1 LRVLRGS
8 SAGFDH
14 RISGVK
20 RIVLATFAVL
30 ICAAVTYGYTA
41 ARRERTFGQLIDAGE
56 VALARDDT
64 FAAIESFSGAITLKD
79 DAMLGYLKRG
89 EAYRRRQQLDSAGRD
104 PHQVVRLDPAADAA
118 MRDLLR
124 ATELDPL
131 APRPLELLGDV
142 NYAMRR
148 FGRAAERY
156 QRYVELDDRSPRVLY
171 KLGLALYSGRRPGAA
186 VRALE
191 KAVEIDDR
199 FAEAFYLLGLCFR
212 DTLRRDRSLRAL
224 ETSVRLAPAMVHVRE
239 ELADLYGRLGRI
251 DDRIA
256 QLEALLALDRGP
268 SRHVALGLAYARD
281 GQFDRAVTTL
291 GQAAERYPD
300 ESYAYVALGRVWLE
314 KSQSRPDR
322 VDLSKAIGALQE
334 AVGSEDSSEALTL
347 FGRALLLSQNVDEAE
362 TVLQQATEKL
372 PVDPQAFYYLAD
384 AAERRGHA
392 DTARRALLDY
402 SALEGEEQD
411 VRRRGAFAARIA
423 DLSMLAGDPGSAA
436 VWYQRALEGPGDDTP
451 LLVKFAEAQLRSGAP
466 GAARA
471 TVEKALE
478 KDPLNRDGRA
488 LLRRL
493 EVRRSPE

>member
-1 LRVLRGS
+1 M
-8 SAGFDH
+8 
-14 RISGVK
+14 SGVK
-20 RIVLATFAVL
+20 RIVLVTFAVL

-41 ARRERTFGQLIDAGE
+41 ARRERTFGQLVDAGE

-64 FAAIESFSGAITLKD
+64 FAAIESFSGAITLND
-79 DAMLGYLKRG
+79 DSMLGYLKRG

-156 QRYVELDDRSPRVLY
+156 QRYIDLDDRSPRVLY

-186 VRALE
+186 VSVLE

-212 DTLRRDRSLRAL
+212 DTQRRDRSLRAL

-347 FGRALLLSQNVDEAE
+347 FGRALLLSQNVEEAE
-362 TVLQQATEKL
+362 TVLQQAAEKL

-402 SALEGEEQD
+402 SALEGEEPD
-411 VRRRGAFAARIA
+411 VRRRAAFAARIA
-423 DLSMLAGDPGSAA
+423 DLSMQAGDPSTAV
-436 VWYQRALEGPGDDTP
+436 VWYQRALDGPGDDAP
-451 LLVKFAEAQLRSGAP
+451 LLVKAAEAQLRSGAP

-471 TVEKALE
+471 TIEKALE

-488 LLRRL
+488 LLRRI

>member
-1 LRVLRGS
+1 M
-8 SAGFDH
+8 A
-14 RISGVK
+14 GVK
-20 RIVLATFAVL
+20 RIVLGTFAVL
-30 ICAAVTYGYTA
+30 ICAAMTYGYTA
-41 ARRERTFGQLIDAGE
+41 ARRERTFSQLVDAGE
-56 VALARDDT
+56 AALARDDT
-64 FAAIESFSGAITLKD
+64 FAAIESFSGAIALKSES
-79 DAMLGYLKRG
+79 MLGYLKRG

-104 PHQVVRLDPAADAA
+104 PHQVVKLDLAADAA

-124 ATELDPL
+124 AAELDPV

-156 QRYVELDDRSPRVLY
+156 QRYIELDDRSPRVLY

-186 VRALE
+186 IAALE
-191 KAVEIDDR
+191 KAIAIDER

-212 DTLRRDRSLRAL
+212 DTNRRDRSLHAL
-224 ETSVRLAPAMVHVRE
+224 EASVRLAPAMVHARE

-256 QLEALLALDRGP
+256 QLEALVALDRGP

-291 GQAAERYPD
+291 GHAAERYPD

-314 KSQSRPDR
+314 QSQSRPDR
-322 VDLSKAIGALQE
+322 VDVSKAIGALE
-334 AVGSEDSSEALTL
+334 KAVGTEDSSEALTL
-347 FGRALLLSQNVDEAE
+347 FGRALLLSQKVEAAE
-362 TVLQQATEKL
+362 GVLQQATQKL

-402 SALEGEEQD
+402 SALEGEQPD
-411 VRRRGAFAARIA
+411 ARRRASFAARIG
-423 DLSMLAGDPGSAA
+423 DLSLQAGDPSTA
-436 VWYQRALEGPGDDTP
+436 VVWFQRALEGPGADAP
-451 LLVKFAEAQLRSGAP
+451 LLVKTAEAQLRSGAAA
-466 GAARA
+466 AARA
-471 TVEKALE
+471 TIEKALE
-478 KDPLNRDGRA
+478 KDPLDREGRA
-488 LLRRL
+488 LLRRI
-493 EVRRSPE
+493 EARRTQ